1 MCEQGGF
8 GDAVQSAEIC
18 LTPPAGDR
26 QRSLIRDR
34 APLIHEESQLNGLLP
49 LGATTLG
56 YAFRTTL
63 EESIR
68 DIAGIGFRLLELAPV
83 PPHLNIKSFGKFE
96 RFQLRRLIRNLGL
109 RCVSLNPIELNL
121 ISPNTEFRELSS
133 RQYLECVELAHDLDI
148 GILIILP
155 GRRHTLI
162 PAPFQDSLEV
172 LRQELEILLA
182 RAEPLGV
189 TLALETSPY
198 GFLGTGA
205 TVAEVVDQVGH
216 PNLGVCF
223 DCANVL
229 AQQDPVEG
237 VREAG
242 HRIRIAHLSDT
253 WRNRY
258 AHTGLGTGDV
268 DFAAYGRAL
277 HEISFAGPSVY
288 ELADG
293 EDPSPR
299 LRQAKELVGR
309 WGWEV

>member
-1 MCEQGGF
+1 VWEEQ
-8 GDAVQSAEIC
+8 VN
-18 LTPPAGDR
+18 R
-26 QRSLIRDR
+26 
-34 APLIHEESQLNGLLP
+34 LLP

-63 EESIR
+63 EEGVQN
-68 DIAGIGFRLLELAPV
+68 IADIGFRLLELAPV

-96 RFQLRRLIRNLGL
+96 RFQLRRLIRKLGT

-148 GILIILP
+148 GILVILP

-162 PAPFQDSLEV
+162 PAPLQDSLEV
-172 LRQELEILLA
+172 LRHELETLLL

-205 TVAEVVDQVGH
+205 AVAEVVDQVGH
-216 PNLGVCF
+216 PSLGVCF

-242 HRIRIAHLSDT
+242 HRIRIAHLSDP

-258 AHTGLGTGDV
+258 AHTGLGTGEV
-268 DFAAYGRAL
+268 DFAAYGGAL
-277 HEISFAGPSVY
+277 HEIGFAGPCIY

-293 EDPSPR
+293 DDPGPR
-299 LRQAKELVGR
+299 LKAAKQLVKP